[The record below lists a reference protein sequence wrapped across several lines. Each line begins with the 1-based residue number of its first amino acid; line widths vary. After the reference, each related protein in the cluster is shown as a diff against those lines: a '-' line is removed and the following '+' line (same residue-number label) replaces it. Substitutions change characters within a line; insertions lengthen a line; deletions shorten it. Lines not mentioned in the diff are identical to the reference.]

1 MNKISGIG
9 RVFSALSTRAQL
21 FSAFGLILVLTAA
34 IGAVGLLG
42 LQRVHREAL
51 SLADKSLPSVSL
63 LADARTALQESR
75 TFEQKH
81 SRATDKSYM
90 SEYEDKM
97 AEAAKTFQASVD
109 GMGKMADDEDR
120 PRLDKMVKAWGD
132 YRGWQQKVVKFGRD
146 GSQAD
151 AADVSDGAAATA
163 GDEVVM
169 AIDVLWKH
177 LLEDSREAAARTEAI
192 YMLAIKVLAG
202 LVAVSLAFGLAM
214 AWLYSRRLLGQL
226 GGEPSTAAAVARAV
240 ADGDLSTPIALRAGD
255 RSSLMAQLHAM
266 QESLARAVSSVR
278 AGSENVATASA
289 QIADGNQDL
298 SRRTEQ
304 QAAALQQTA
313 ATMDELGSTV
323 RNNADNAQQA
333 NQLARGASQVAV
345 QGGEVVGQVVQTMRG
360 IQDAS
365 RKIGDII
372 GTIDA
377 IAFQTNILALN
388 AAVEAARA
396 GEQGRGFAVVAGEVR
411 SLAQRSAEAAK
422 EIKGLITASVER
434 VETGTALV
442 DRAGVTMDEIVKSI
456 QRVTDI
462 VGEISSAS
470 SEQSTG
476 VSQVGQAVA
485 QMDQATQQNA
495 ALVEQS
501 AAAAESMR
509 KQAGELLQAVA
520 VFKLAH
526 DTHRAA
532 VSAAPAAPAQ
542 VVRPAP
548 APAKPAAAS
557 KAAAGTASGKSA
569 GGDAPG
575 KPAVERRGPN
585 RATNV
590 TRPAFGESRD
600 KAPAASPPPPDL
612 AKAGNDDWESF

>member
-1 MNKISGIG
+1 MKKISGIG
-9 RVFSALSTRAQL
+9 RVFAALSTRAQV
-21 FSAFGLILVLTAA
+21 FSAFGLVLALTAVV
-34 IGAVGLLG
+34 GAVGLLG
-42 LQRVHREAL
+42 LQRVHVEAR

-63 LADARTALQESR
+63 LADARTALQDSR
-75 TFEQKH
+75 AFEQKH

-109 GMGKMADDEDR
+109 GMAKLADDEDR
-120 PRLDKMVKAWGD
+120 PRLDKMVKAWSD
-132 YRGWQQKVVKFGRD
+132 YRGWQQKVVKFGRE

-163 GDEVVM
+163 GDEVLA

-177 LLEDSREAAARTEAI
+177 LLEDGRDAEARTEAI
-192 YMLAIKVLAG
+192 YALAIKVLAG
-202 LVAVSLAFGLAM
+202 LVALSLAFGLAM
-214 AWLYSRRLLGQL
+214 AWLYSRRLIGQL
-226 GGEPSTAAAVARAV
+226 GGEPATAAAVARAV
-240 ADGDLSTPIALRAGD
+240 AEGDLSTPIALRAGD

-345 QGGEVVGQVVQTMRG
+345 QGGEVVGQVVQTMKG

-434 VETGTALV
+434 VDTGTALV
-442 DRAGVTMDEIVKSI
+442 DRAGVTMDEIVKAI

-509 KQAGELLQAVA
+509 KQAGDLLQAVA

-526 DTHRAA
+526 DANRAV
-532 VSAAPAAPAQ
+532 VSAAPAAPA
-542 VVRPAP
+542 AP
-548 APAKPAAAS
+548 AQVMRPSSAVTKPAA
-557 KAAAGTASGKSA
+557 TASA
-569 GGDAPG
+569 TAPGAASG

-590 TRPAFGESRD
+590 TRPAFGETRD

>member
-1 MNKISGIG
+1 MKLVSAIG
-9 RVFSALSTRAQL
+9 RAYAALSTRAQL
-21 FSAFGLILVLTAA
+21 FGAFGVVLVLTAVV
-34 IGAVGLLG
+34 GALG
-42 LQRVHREAL
+42 LVSLHKVDKEAL
-51 SLADKSLPSVSL
+51 ELSDKWLPGVGHLAT
-63 LADARTALQESR
+63 ARSAALESR
-75 TFEQKH
+75 NFENKH
-81 SRATDKSYM
+81 SRTDDKSYM
-90 SEYEDKM
+90 SEYEEKM
-97 AEAAKTFQASVD
+97 AEAGKAFAAATAAYSKIAASEDERLMVD
-109 GMGKMADDEDR
+109 KLDR
-120 PRLDKMVKAWGD
+120 AWKD
-132 YRGWQQKVVKFGRD
+132 YQGWQQKVVKFGRE
-146 GSQAD
+146 GSKAD
-151 AADVSDGAAATA
+151 ASDVSDGAAATA
-163 GDEVVM
+163 SDEVL
-169 AIDVLWKH
+169 AALEKLWKFNF
-177 LLEDSREAAARTEAI
+177 EGGAQAGAGTAATYAMARKA
-192 YMLAIKVLAG
+192 MAGVLALAM
-202 LVAVSLAFGLAM
+202 LVGIGLA
-214 AWLYSRRLLGQL
+214 LLFTRQLLGQL
-226 GGEPSTAAAVARAV
+226 GGEPARAAEVARAV
-240 ADGDLSTPIALRAGD
+240 AAGDLSTPIVLRAGD
-255 RSSLMAQLHAM
+255 RASLMAQLHAM
-266 QESLARAVSSVR
+266 QDSLARAVSSVR

-345 QGGEVVGQVVQTMRG
+345 QGGEVVGQVVQTMKG

-434 VETGTALV
+434 VDTGTALV
-442 DRAGVTMDEIVKSI
+442 DRAGVTMDEIVKAI

-476 VSQVGQAVA
+476 VSQVGQAVT

-509 KQAGELLQAVA
+509 KQAGDLLQAVA

-526 DTHRAA
+526 DANRAV

-542 VVRPAP
+542 VMRPSSAVT
-548 APAKPAAAS
+548 KPAATAS
-557 KAAAGTASGKSA
+557 AAAPGAAS
-569 GGDAPG
+569 G

-590 TRPAFGESRD
+590 TRPAFGETRD